1 MDNAERALMMAFSV
15 IVLGFAIAIAM
26 FLFSKVTATSEQL
39 AFYSDSTIYY
49 DNVELTKKCS
59 SCSEDNPYYVEKCKK
74 CNATFPDIESDPDAD
89 IKNGTTRIVNTE
101 TIIPTLYRYYKEN
114 FCVKIYGAGNK
125 LIQIFD
131 VNLEGK
137 VHGAAGDTHASATAT
152 NPTNIRNHAY
162 NVIYNRPNEASRNIT
177 NYKYK
182 KTDSIDIPYFMFGA
196 PWLGSTESVKTRI
209 DYFID
214 GKAGYINNTYV
225 NYANNE
231 FYQARMNK
239 AQFSERFIN
248 YSYTGQSFT
257 TEDGDTLVTGEKSK
271 DKIVIIYTL
280 IESLGS

>member
-1 MDNAERALMMAFSV
+1 MDNAERAVMMSFAV
-15 IVLGFAIAIAM
+15 IVLGFALALAM
-26 FLFSKVTATSEQL
+26 YMFSEITVTSEHL

-49 DNVELTKKCS
+49 DNVELTKKCD
-59 SCSEDNPYYVEKCKK
+59 SCNEDNPFNVEECKK
-74 CNATFPDIESDPDAD
+74 CKTVFPDISGSDDED
-89 IKNGTTRIVNTE
+89 IKNGTTRIVNAE

-137 VHGAAGDTHASATAT
+137 VHAAAGDTHAEADAT
-152 NPTNIRNHAY
+152 NPTHIRNYAY
-162 NVIYNRPNEASRNIT
+162 NIVYNRPTLTSRNIT

-182 KTDSIDIPYFMFGA
+182 VTDDIDIPYFMFGA

-225 NYANNE
+225 NYEDNE
-231 FYQARMNK
+231 FYKARIDGK
-239 AQFSERFIN
+239 QFKERFIN
-248 YSYTGQSFT
+248 YSYTGQTMT
-257 TEDGDTLVTGEKSK
+257 TEDGDELVTGEKSK

-280 IESLGS
+280 MN